1 MDTFQKNNKCLQ
13 LAYFTMFIMSVGEGS
28 AKHPRLS
35 TTIMGEIK
43 IPMLRLH
50 FLILSKQTFIS
61 IIHVE
66 KTIGKKA
73 TYKHVQKEKVVV

>member
-1 MDTFQKNNKCLQ
+1 
-13 LAYFTMFIMSVGEGS
+13 
-28 AKHPRLS
+28 
-35 TTIMGEIK
+35 MGEIK